1 MSAEKPGAGSRPPTT
16 RKAENE
22 REGRLRPGRARKM
35 NTAIPAF
42 ARPSRITGT
51 ARRLLRL
58 SRQVSR
64 ALRQPGR
71 RQKQPSFSRQFQRR
85 AIVNVRYA
93 PAKKGATW
101 KAHGRYLER
110 ESAAGGEPRREGDRL
125 GLAQQQTL
133 DKLAS
138 EWQTAG
144 DPRLFK
150 IIISPE
156 DGARTD
162 FQRTANDMM
171 TALEA
176 VLGSKLHWAGV
187 VHRNTDHPHA
197 HLIVRG
203 IKEDGTA
210 FTIPRSVVKNRLREA
225 VQGSLT
231 RQLGF
236 RTLDDVQKERD
247 AEVGAFR
254 VTSID
259 RAIAKLLPQDLPDG
273 SATVQ
278 AASELHKRRFR
289 TLEKMGLASRQANGD
304 WMIRADFQKRLQ
316 QMKDLQ
322 DRART
327 LFQSGVPISDP
338 HAPMEYLERSPK
350 LIGRVLMTSEDER
363 TGSLQTAFETI
374 DGKIV
379 IVKHDSTLRGAW
391 VRGDL
396 KAGNVVSMDSLKRD
410 PSRLYAAS
418 LGDDKTL
425 LTDDKALDGL
435 ARRIRNMSLIVTE
448 SDKGWIGDLTKA
460 LANRQHEKEQEL

>member
-1 MSAEKPGAGSRPPTT
+1 MSAERPGAGSRPPTT
-16 RKAENE
+16 RKEDE
-22 REGRLRPGRARKM
+22 RKGRLRPGRARKM
-35 NTAIPAF
+35 NTAMPGF

-64 ALRQPGR
+64 SLRQPGR
-71 RQKQPSFSRQFQRR
+71 QQNQPSFSRQFQRR

-93 PAKKGATW
+93 PAKKSATW

-110 ESAAGGEPRREGDRL
+110 ESAAGDEPRREEDRL
-125 GLAQQQTL
+125 GMAKDRTL
-133 DKLAS
+133 NKLAS
-138 EWQTAG
+138 EWETAG

-162 FQRTANDMM
+162 FQQTANDMM

-176 VLGSKLHWAGV
+176 ELGSKLQWAGV
-187 VHRNTDHPHA
+187 VHRNTDHPHV

-210 FTIPRSVVKNRLREA
+210 FTIPRSVVKKRLREA

-236 RTLDDVQKERD
+236 RTLDDVKKERE

-254 VTSID
+254 VTSLD
-259 RAIAKLLPQDLPDG
+259 RAIAKSLPQNLSDG
-273 SATVQ
+273 SAIVK
-278 AASELHKRRFR
+278 AASELHDRRFR
-289 TLEKMGLASRQANGD
+289 TLEKMGLASRAANGA
-304 WMIRADFQKRLQ
+304 WIIRADFQKRLQ

-327 LFQSGVPISDP
+327 LFQSGVAISDP
-338 HAPMEYLERSPK
+338 HAPMEYLERAPK
-350 LIGRVLMTSEDER
+350 LIGRVLVTSEDER

-396 KAGNVVSMDSLKRD
+396 KAGNVVSIDSLKRD

-418 LGDDKTL
+418 LGDDNTL
-425 LTDDKALDGL
+425 LTDDKGLDDV

-460 LANRQHEKEQEL
+460 LATRQHEKEPEL